1 MPGPLEARN
10 DEVGAPDAKGATDR
24 QVERIEEIHG
34 NEVLGYQGEGAEEH
48 TGERGGRHLDPTEDL
63 ADNEDAPR

>member
-1 MPGPLEARN
+1 MPGPTERRN
-10 DEVGAPDAKGATDR
+10 DEIGASDAKGATDG

-34 NEVLGYQGEGAEEH
+34 SEVLGYQGEGAEEH
-48 TGERGGRHLDPTEDL
+48 TGERGGRRLDPTEDL